1 MNKSYDSDRLHKL
14 AKNILIGMELVDKRV
29 DSIKKTSVKKELNE
43 EETRQ
48 AIAETNA
55 FFADRKMQRKLEAL
69 KSLIV
74 DNTYQNQLNELAKGQ
89 NMSITPQSRF
99 NEMNMRVDFNPYDE
113 KD

>member
-1 MNKSYDSDRLHKL
+1 MRSYDNDRLHKL

-74 DNTYQNQLNELAKGQ
+74 DNTYQNQLNELYAKQ
-89 NMSITPQSRF
+89 NMDVTPQSRLD
-99 NEMNMRVDFNPYDE
+99 EMNMKVTYNPYNE

>member
-1 MNKSYDSDRLHKL
+1 MRSYDNDRLHKL

-29 DSIKKTSVKKELNE
+29 DSIKKANVKKELNE

-74 DNTYQNQLNELAKGQ
+74 DNTYQNQLNELYAGQ
-89 NMSITPQSRF
+89 SMNVTPQSRLD
-99 NEMNMRVDFNPYDE
+99 EMNMKVTYNPYNE

>member
-1 MNKSYDSDRLHKL
+1 MRSYDNDRLHKL

-29 DSIKKTSVKKELNE
+29 DSIKKANVKKELNE

-55 FFADRKMQRKLEAL
+55 FFANRKMQRKLEAL

-74 DNTYQNQLNELAKGQ
+74 DNTYQNQLNELYAGQ
-89 NMSITPQSRF
+89 SMNVTPQSRLD
-99 NEMNMRVDFNPYDE
+99 EMNMKVTYNPYNE